1 MRALALLLVLIAMPA
16 LAQEQRPPV
25 DVRFEF
31 EKLAAQMEVLLD
43 RPLDEEMRKALRER
57 LASIVTR
64 LEAGRADDNAA
75 QIFRLERRL
84 ARNCARARPA
94 RSTIFRPGSTKP
106 IAASFRM
113 RSSVRA
119 KRCALWAAIRANS
132 R

>member
-84 ARNCARARPA
+84 AQLRASQTGTFDNIP
-94 RSTIFRPGSTKP
+94 PGLYEAYRRVIQDEIERTRE
-106 IAASFRM
+106 AL
-113 RSSVRA
+113 RA
-119 KRCALWAAIRANS
+119 LGRDPG
-132 R
+132 

>member
-1 MRALALLLVLIAMPA
+1 MRALAFALVLIAAPA

-43 RPLDEEMRKALRER
+43 RPLDEDLRKVLRER

-64 LEAGRADDNAA
+64 LEAGRGDDNAA

-84 ARNCARARPA
+84 AQLRASQTGTFDNIP
-94 RSTIFRPGSTKP
+94 PGLYEAYRRVIDDEIQRTRE
-106 IAASFRM
+106 AL
-113 RSSVRA
+113 RA
-119 KRCALWAAIRANS
+119 LGRDPG
-132 R
+132 